1 MSGSENNQTFKESLT
16 NYLKGVKTE
25 WGKITWP
32 DKRQVIVETVQVMI
46 IVTVFTVLLLLAD
59 ILFKWMLSPL
69 AVH

>member
-16 NYLKGVKTE
+16 AYLQGVKTE

-32 DKRQVIVETVQVMI
+32 DKRQVVVETVQVMV
-46 IVTVFTVLLLLAD
+46 IVTVFTILLLLAD

-69 AVH
+69 ALH